1 MLVMQAKENSGL
13 AYPFRPHAKT
23 AADHTPKR
31 SFKTKPISIQPPP
44 MLAKNGVAR
53 IGSIFAD
60 R

>member
-1 MLVMQAKENSGL
+1 MLVMQAHDKSVL
-13 AYPFRPHAKT
+13 AYPFRPHEKT

-31 SFKTKPISIQPPP
+31 SLTTKPISIQPPP
-44 MLAKNGVAR
+44 MPAKIGVAR